1 MLSSRPGPGSTGVPD
16 GVALTPSGGLRVT
29 EPGQV
34 IDALDVDG
42 DISIEAPGV
51 VIRNSRIHGSGTYG
65 VYVRSGSVTIT
76 DTEIFGFENAI
87 AGSSWTATRVDIHS
101 TYGDG
106 VKLGSDVVL
115 EDELDPRHDPA
126 PGAHA
131 DGGQM
136 QSGVENL
143 TIRRNVIDMTAAG
156 GANSA
161 LFLAPD
167 QGPST
172 AGPVLIEQNV
182 LDGGHYT
189 LFCVDGNDGQYV
201 VGNITIRSNVFGTGS
216 DYGPARV
223 NVPVTWVGNVSSDGS
238 AVRY

>member
-1 MLSSRPGPGSTGVPD
+1 MS
-16 GVALTPSGGLRVT
+16 LTPSGGIRVT
-29 EPGQV
+29 EPGRV
-34 IDALDVDG
+34 IEGLDVDG

-51 VIRNSRIHGSGTYG
+51 VIRNSRIHGDGTYG

-115 EDELDPRHDPA
+115 EDSWIHDMTPA

-131 DGGQM
+131 DGAQM

-143 TIRRNVIDMTAAG
+143 TIRRNVIDMTTAG

-167 QGPST
+167 LGPST
-172 AGPVLIEQNV
+172 RGPVLVEQNV

-201 VGNITIRSNVFGTGS
+201 VENITIRSNEFGRGA
-216 DYGPARV
+216 DYGAARV
-223 NVPVTWVGNVSSDGS
+223 NVPVTWVGNVYSDGS
-238 AVRY
+238 AARY

>member
-1 MLSSRPGPGSTGVPD
+1 M
-16 GVALTPSGGLRVT
+16 ALTASGGIRVT
-29 EPGQV
+29 QAGQV
-34 IDALDVDG
+34 IDGLDVDG

-87 AGSSWTATRVDIHS
+87 AGSSWTASRVDIHS

-115 EDELDPRHDPA
+115 EDSWIHDMTPSS
-126 PGAHA
+126 GAHA
-131 DGGQM
+131 DGAQM
-136 QSGVENL
+136 QSGVTNL
-143 TIRRNVIDMTAAG
+143 TIRRNVIDMTTAE

-172 AGPVLIEQNV
+172 DGPVLVEQNV

-189 LFCVDGNDGQYV
+189 VFCVDGNDGQYV
-201 VGNITIRSNVFGTGS
+201 VGNITIRSNTFGRGA
-216 DYGPARV
+216 DYGAARV
-223 NVPVTWVGNVSSDGS
+223 NVPVTWAGNVYTEGTE
-238 AVRY
+238 ARY